1 MDKPKTTT
9 VFVGNITEVA
19 TDTFIRQLLMVCIRV
34 ASLYIEE
41 SKLVSD
47 IAITLFYV
55 AFDWAFK
62 GIINFEWCTIIYT
75 SQCRNVAQLL
85 VGKEFKEQLGNY
97 NVRYYP
103 VRKYI
108 KINTKCS
115 IYTIYLLCNTSMLS
129 VM

>member
-55 AFDWAFK
+55 AFD
-62 GIINFEWCTIIYT
+62 
-75 SQCRNVAQLL
+75 
-85 VGKEFKEQLGNY
+85 
-97 NVRYYP
+97 
-103 VRKYI
+103 
-108 KINTKCS
+108 
-115 IYTIYLLCNTSMLS
+115 
-129 VM
+129 